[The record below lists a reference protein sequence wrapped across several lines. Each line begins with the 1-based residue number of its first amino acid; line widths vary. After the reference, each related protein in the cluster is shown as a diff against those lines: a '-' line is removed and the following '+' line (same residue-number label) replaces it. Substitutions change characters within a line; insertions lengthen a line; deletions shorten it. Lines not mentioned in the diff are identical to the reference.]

1 MKRIPDII
9 IEPKKQTH
17 KGMSMIKGIPILITK
32 NKHKIKNID
41 PNYNND
47 KRKSYI

>member
-17 KGMSMIKGIPILITK
+17 KGNDNIIPILITK
-32 NKHKIKNID
+32 NKKT
-41 PNYNND
+41 
-47 KRKSYI
+47 